1 MEHLEVS
8 PLDQHPLD
16 GVETDL
22 GTGQRATG
30 LLCGKA
36 LPSSYT
42 IGYGGYYYSGK
53 AGMKAVFK
61 GKSDRYREQ
70 ILSLRRHL
78 HQFPEL
84 SGEEHNTSETVQER
98 LDGHGITFTT
108 GYAKTGVLGAIEGG
122 RRGKTV
128 ALRADMDALPIRE
141 ENDHPFVSQVDGVM
155 HACGHD
161 AHTAMLVGAGWLLED
176 AKDELPGRVLLV
188 FQPAE
193 ENSPTGGARRMM
205 KEGVFGEHRPDVI
218 FAQHVSPELPVGQ
231 VGVRRGA
238 ITGASDRFKVTIE
251 GEGGH
256 ASKPHQTIDAIVVA
270 NQVINSL
277 QTVVSRDVDPL
288 RSAVLTIGKIR
299 GGIRYNAIAQRAT
312 LEGTIRTFLPSTKE
326 KVKERFHAI
335 VRGVAESMEASAR
348 IKYLDGYPATINTPQ
363 WAQRVRKTAQE
374 LLGDDAT
381 PEIEPSLGGE
391 DFGRFLLD
399 YPGAYFRLGT
409 ASPDAPEKR
418 RLHDSRFDIDEA
430 ALGPGTELLAQL
442 AADTLYQLE
451 DR

>member
-1 MEHLEVS
+1 M
-8 PLDQHPLD
+8 
-16 GVETDL
+16 
-22 GTGQRATG
+22 
-30 LLCGKA
+30 
-36 LPSSYT
+36 
-42 IGYGGYYYSGK
+42 
-53 AGMKAVFK
+53 AGMKPAFK
-61 GKSDRYREQ
+61 GKSDAYGER

-78 HQFPEL
+78 HRFPEL
-84 SGEEHNTSETVQER
+84 SGEEHDTSNTVQEK
-98 LDGHGITFTT
+98 LDEHGIPFTT
-108 GYAKTGVLGAIEGG
+108 GYAKTGVLGVVDGG
-122 RRGKTV
+122 RPGKTV
-128 ALRADMDALPIRE
+128 ALRADMDALPIQE
-141 ENDHPFVSQVDGVM
+141 ENDHSFVSKVDGVM

-161 AHTAMLVGAGWLLED
+161 AHTAMLLGAGWLLD
-176 AKDELPGRVLLV
+176 DVKDELPGRVLLV

-193 ENSPTGGARRMM
+193 EASPTGGARRMM

-218 FAQHVSPELPVGQ
+218 FAQHVSPELSVGQ

-288 RSAVLTIGKIR
+288 RAAVLTVGKIR
-299 GGIRYNAIAQRAT
+299 GGTRYNAIAQKAT
-312 LEGTIRTFLPSTKE
+312 LEGTIRTFSPDTKE
-326 KVKERFHAI
+326 RVKERFHAI
-335 VRGVAESMEASAR
+335 VNGVARSMEASAQ
-348 IKYLDGYPATINTPQ
+348 IKYLDGYPATINTPE
-363 WAQRVRKTAQE
+363 WADRVRKTAQE
-374 LLGDDAT
+374 LLGEDAT

-409 ASPDAPEKR
+409 ASPNDPEKR

-430 ALGPGTELLAQL
+430 ALGQGTELFAQL
-442 AADTLYQLE
+442 AVDALYQLG

>member
-1 MEHLEVS
+1 MAE
-8 PLDQHPLD
+8 
-16 GVETDL
+16 
-22 GTGQRATG
+22 
-30 LLCGKA
+30 
-36 LPSSYT
+36 
-42 IGYGGYYYSGK
+42 
-53 AGMKAVFK
+53 MKPAFK
-61 GKSDRYREQ
+61 GKSDAYRER

-78 HQFPEL
+78 HRFPEL
-84 SGEEHNTSETVQER
+84 SGKERDTSETVQEK
-98 LDGHGITFTT
+98 LDDHGIPFTT
-108 GYAKTGVLGAIEGG
+108 GYARTGVLGVVEGG
-122 RRGKTV
+122 RPGKTV

-141 ENDHPFVSQVDGVM
+141 ENDHPFVSKVDGVM

-161 AHTAMLVGAGWLLED
+161 AHTAMLVGAGWLLDDVKE
-176 AKDELPGRVLLV
+176 ELPGRVLLV

-193 ENSPTGGARRMM
+193 EASPTGGARRMM
-205 KEGVFGEHRPDVI
+205 KGGVFREHSLDVI
-218 FAQHVSPELPVGQ
+218 FAQHVSPDLPVGQ

-270 NQVINSL
+270 NQIINSL

-288 RSAVLTIGKIR
+288 RSAVLTVGKIR
-299 GGIRYNAIAQRAT
+299 GGTRYNAIAQRAT
-312 LEGTIRTFLPSTKE
+312 LEGTIRTFSPDTKE
-326 KVKERFHAI
+326 RVKERFHAI
-335 VRGVAESMEASAR
+335 VRGVVGSMEASAR
-348 IKYLDGYPATINTPQ
+348 IKYLDGYPATVNTPE
-363 WAQRVRKTAQE
+363 WAERVRKTAQD

-391 DFGRFLLD
+391 DFGRFLLE

-409 ASPDAPEKR
+409 ASSNDPEKR

-430 ALGPGTELLAQL
+430 ALKPGTELFAQL

-451 DR
+451 DRHNGGRS

>member
-1 MEHLEVS
+1 M
-8 PLDQHPLD
+8 
-16 GVETDL
+16 
-22 GTGQRATG
+22 
-30 LLCGKA
+30 
-36 LPSSYT
+36 
-42 IGYGGYYYSGK
+42 
-53 AGMKAVFK
+53 AGMKLAFK
-61 GKSDRYREQ
+61 GTSDAYRDE

-78 HQFPEL
+78 HRFPEL
-84 SGEEHNTSETVQER
+84 SGEEHDTSKRVQEK
-98 LDGHGITFTT
+98 LDERGIPFTT
-108 GYAKTGVLGAIEGG
+108 GYAETGVLGVVEGG
-122 RRGKTV
+122 RPGKTV
-128 ALRADMDALPIRE
+128 ALRADMDALPIQE
-141 ENDHPFVSQVDGVM
+141 ENDHDFVSQLDGVM

-176 AKDELPGRVLLV
+176 ARDELPGRVLLV

-193 ENSPTGGARRMM
+193 EASPTGGARRMM
-205 KEGVFGEHRPDVI
+205 KEGVFGEHRPDII

-256 ASKPHQTIDAIVVA
+256 ASKPHQTIDAVVVA

-288 RSAVLTIGKIR
+288 RSAVLTVGKIR
-299 GGIRYNAIAQRAT
+299 GGTRYNAIAQKVT
-312 LEGTIRTFLPSTKE
+312 LEGTIRTFSPDTKE
-326 KVKERFHAI
+326 TVKERFHTI

-348 IKYLDGYPATINTPQ
+348 IKYMDGYPATVNTPE
-363 WAQRVRKTAQE
+363 WAERVRKTAQG
-374 LLGDDAT
+374 LLGEDAT

-409 ASPDAPEKR
+409 AFPNEPEKR

-430 ALGPGTELLAQL
+430 ALGLGTELIAQL
-442 AADTLYQLE
+442 AVDALYQLE
-451 DR
+451 DQRDGGRS